1 MGCREGHIHEKRL
14 SGLPVVVRG
23 EKLQGVVGNGVGVI
37 ERFGTVGRIVFRSDV
52 VVAPAERRRIVIAA
66 AAHDG
71 SVKVVESA
79 LQRPVVLRAGGRK
92 LVGYM
97 PFAHGVGRIPGRAQN
112 LGYRHA
118 AVVQVSAVPL
128 FAVLFF
134 GHVPDA
140 GLVGMQAGQQACP
153 GGAAPG
159 RVVELGVAQSV
170 CCEAVEI
177 GRTYQTSVAADVG
190 IPHVIGENDQDVG
203 LFPGCCGRRTGRSS
217 EGGQ

>member
-1 MGCREGHIHEKRL
+1 
-14 SGLPVVVRG
+14 
-23 EKLQGVVGNGVGVI
+23 
-37 ERFGTVGRIVFRSDV
+37 
-52 VVAPAERRRIVIAA
+52 
-66 AAHDG
+66 
-71 SVKVVESA
+71 
-79 LQRPVVLRAGGRK
+79 
-92 LVGYM
+92 M

-118 AVVQVSAVPL
+118 AVVQVSAIPL

-153 GGAAPG
+153 GGTAPG
-159 RVVELGVAQSV
+159 RVIELGAAQPV

-190 IPHVIGENDQDVG
+190 IPMSSARMTRMLGCSG
-203 LFPGCCGRRTGRSS
+203 LLRAPHRAAARGRSIGS
-217 EGGQ
+217 VFHRRCFGRFAIAR